1 VHKVHADLGQIGQIL
16 MNLAAN
22 ARDAMPLGGK
32 LTIETGNYEFD
43 ESYAAAHPGLV
54 PGPHVMLA
62 VTDTGSGMDSK
73 TRERIFEPFFTTKEI
88 GKGTGLGLA
97 TVFGIVKQS
106 HGHIY
111 VYSEPG
117 VGTTFRIY
125 LPCTDR
131 MPEVHHSTAPVQ
143 GGLQGTETI
152 LLVEDDE
159 QVRAVNCAILRRN
172 GYTVLD
178 AQNGGEAFLLS
189 EKFEA
194 KIDLLLTDVVMPRMS
209 GRELSERIGPMRP
222 GMKVLYVSGHT
233 EDSIV
238 HHGVLDPG
246 IAFLPKPTT
255 PLALLRRVREVLSA

>member
-1 VHKVHADLGQIGQIL
+1 
-16 MNLAAN
+16 M
-22 ARDAMPLGGK
+22 DAQ
-32 LTIETGNYEFD
+32 
-43 ESYAAAHPGLV
+43 
-54 PGPHVMLA
+54 
-62 VTDTGSGMDSK
+62 
-73 TRERIFEPFFTTKEI
+73 TRERIFEPFYTTKEK

-117 VGTTFRIY
+117 VGSTFRVY
-125 LPCTDR
+125 LPCTER
-131 MPEVHHSTAPVQ
+131 TPEVQHPLPPVQ
-143 GGLQGTETI
+143 GVLRGTETI

-178 AQNGGEAFLLS
+178 AQNGGEALLLG
-189 EKFEA
+189 EKFEG

-209 GRELSERIGPMRP
+209 GRELAERIGSVRP
-222 GMKVLYVSGHT
+222 GIKVLYVSGYA

-238 HHGVLDPG
+238 QHGVLDAD
-246 IAFLPKPTT
+246 IEFLAKPIT
-255 PLALLRRVREVLSA
+255 PLALLHRVREVLSA